1 MDYSGIEK
9 RRFIR
14 ARFPCKISIYT
25 PPQRVITTHTEN
37 ISAGGVRVIIAE
49 RIEISVPVGLEIE
62 LKGSLIIAKARIVWV
77 VDKESPYRRGIA
89 YHDTGI
95 EFTEIKDPD
104 RQLIHNFIDEIIA
117 QKQ

>member
-1 MDYSGIEK
+1 
-9 RRFIR
+9 
-14 ARFPCKISIYT
+14 
-25 PPQRVITTHTEN
+25 
-37 ISAGGVRVIIAE
+37 
-49 RIEISVPVGLEIE
+49 
-62 LKGSLIIAKARIVWV
+62 V